1 MPDSAEGVSAP
12 MIAAWR
18 PMETWK
24 GVTGNTVFDVVA
36 PTNLASAGAFELEG
50 DISWSGSTVTLEV
63 SA

>member
-1 MPDSAEGVSAP
+1 MT
-12 MIAAWR
+12 AAWR

-24 GVTGNTVFDVVA
+24 GVSGNTVFDVVA
-36 PTNLASAGAFELEG
+36 PTNLASADSFEIEG